1 MNAKKGFFS
10 LLSIKRKVQLIFLIA
25 MIICIFTGFLFFYSL
40 IHVQITKTYWE
51 KNNDKINSTVQSFET
66 LSDNVNSISWLIMF
80 NNTVTEYLNDNQLRS
95 TISAN
100 KVQNEIY
107 SILNSFPSNYSVFV
121 FKEDGTQYVNTG
133 IGVIKPVHSV
143 LDEEWKDKIR
153 SLCGSYTIISNTKGQ
168 FRLNTRSM
176 IVSFA
181 RTINSLDDQ
190 QPIGMLVINIP
201 YSQLEYTYSSFSDK
215 NSGFAYIDDQGK
227 IVCSNINKNKMGQIL
242 QNKKIYNNDS
252 FNFKINNDIISTKH
266 IENSDLILI
275 CQSELYAISGITSD
289 MLITILFVL
298 ITISLTMFII
308 NIYINKCIT
317 SPITKLS
324 ETMKISGTEY
334 PSCVKIKTNDDE
346 IGMLKDCYNE
356 MVVKINN
363 LISEV
368 INKEKLRQKAE
379 MNVIQEQIKPHFL
392 YNTLETIGYMALQNT
407 REEVY
412 DVVETLGNFYRNF
425 LSKGSEN
432 VTVEEEVNI
441 VRNYIKLLRL
451 RYDDLFDD
459 EYHIQ
464 DDLRSMIVLKLI
476 LQPLV
481 ENSIYHGIR
490 PKGEHGLIRI
500 SIYSENRNMHI
511 VVYDTGI
518 GMSKDQI
525 HHLLKG
531 EDKRSFGFQATIN
544 RIKNFYQSEDIVSIR
559 SVEGEFC
566 EIEIIIPME
575 NMR

>member
-1 MNAKKGFFS
+1 MKAKNGFFS
-10 LLSIKRKVQLIFLIA
+10 PLSIKRKVQSIFLIA

-40 IHVQITKTYWE
+40 IHVQITKTYWD
-51 KNNDKINSTVQSFET
+51 KNIDKINSTVQSFQT
-66 LSDNVNSISWLIMF
+66 VLDNINSISKLIMF
-80 NNTVTEYLNDNQLRS
+80 NNTVIDYLDDNQLRS
-95 TISAN
+95 TVSAN

-107 SILNSFPSNYSVFV
+107 SILNSFPSNYSVFI
-121 FKEDGTQYVNTG
+121 FKDDGTQYVNTG
-133 IGVIKPVHSV
+133 IGIIKPVHNV
-143 LDEEWKDKIR
+143 LNKEWMDKIK
-153 SLCGSYTIISNTKGQ
+153 SLDGGYTLISNTKGQ
-168 FRLNTRSM
+168 FNLNTKSM

-190 QPIGMLVINIP
+190 RPIGMLVINIP
-201 YSQLEYTYSSFSDK
+201 YSQLEYTYSSYSDK
-215 NSGFAYIDDQGK
+215 NSGFAYVDDGGK
-227 IVCSNINKNKMGQIL
+227 IVCSSINKDILNEIISNKE
-242 QNKKIYNNDS
+242 IYSSDS
-252 FNFKINNDIISTKH
+252 LGFKIDNNIISTKH
-266 IENSDLILI
+266 IDNSDLVLI
-275 CQSELYAISGITSD
+275 CQSQVYMSGITSD
-289 MLITILFVL
+289 MFLTILFVL
-298 ITISLTMFII
+298 ITITLTMFTI
-308 NIYINKCIT
+308 NIYINKYIT
-317 SPITKLS
+317 SPITMLS
-324 ETMKISGTEY
+324 DTMKISGTEY

-346 IGMLKDCYNE
+346 IGRLKDCYNE

-368 INKEKLRQKAE
+368 INNEKLRQKAE

-392 YNTLETIGYMALQNT
+392 YNTLETIGYMALRNS

-432 VTVEEEVNI
+432 VTVDEEVAI
-441 VRNYIKLLRL
+441 VRNYMKLLRL

-464 DDLRSMIVLKLI
+464 ENLRSIIVLKLI

-490 PKGEHGLIRI
+490 PKGEHGLIKI
-500 SIYSENRNMHI
+500 SIYSENEMMHI
-511 VVYDTGI
+511 VVYDTGV
-518 GMSKDQI
+518 GMSQEQI
-525 HHLLKG
+525 RQLLKG

-544 RIKNFYQSEDIVSIR
+544 RIKNFYQSDNVVSIN

-566 EIEIIIPME
+566 EIEITIPID